1 MTTTATPQRSV
12 EASDLARHQLSHGPM
27 RDTQDSRTLEQLALL
42 PPDEDVPVQLRLS
55 QHTRRVGL
63 AGIAMARAILADQAV
78 RRRQAEAAA
87 DHISPPQAA

>member
-12 EASDLARHQLSHGPM
+12 EASDLARHQFSDVSAS
-27 RDTQDSRTLEQLALL
+27 DTQIIPSGEQLALL
-42 PPDEDVPVQLRLS
+42 PPDEDLPVQLRLS

-63 AGIAMARAILADQAV
+63 AGIAMARAILADQAA

>member
-1 MTTTATPQRSV
+1 MTRTATPQRSV
-12 EASDLARHQLSHGPM
+12 EASDLARRQLNDTPM
-27 RDTQDSRTLEQLALL
+27 RDTQNDPTGEQLALL

-63 AGIAMARAILADQAV
+63 AGIAMARAILADQAA

-87 DHISPPQAA
+87 EHISPPRAA